1 MLHRSRQA
9 GRLRTAVV
17 TAACAGLIATGG
29 GAAHAQ
35 SAVQDSADVAGDA
48 LVGSPVAL
56 VDPLIGTGS
65 GGATVGQV
73 DTFPGASAPFG
84 MLTFSPDTPS
94 RPDGG
99 GYNYDD
105 SAVTGFSLTHMSGPG
120 CGAFGDVPILP
131 TVGSLGTDPI
141 NTTAAFNHTDEHAA
155 PGSYSVT
162 LNPGT
167 ANAIQSDLA
176 ATARTG
182 IAKFTYPASTSS
194 NVLFKMGDAQ
204 SGNTSADVQILND
217 HQVAGTETAGQFCG
231 SPGTYPLHFVATFSR
246 PFSSYGTWHTAP
258 TGANVFTQP
267 TGDLSWGYHEVAS
280 GGTAATITPTTTSGG
295 QSAVAW
301 QQDNALANSWIET
314 TPPALTQGATY
325 EAAVTLQGTGNV
337 YLDFYNG
344 QVDIGSQ
351 PVNLSSTPVTL
362 TVDATVPTGSIRTPV
377 FQVRTAGTGPVNL
390 VASAVSLRQESVV
403 LTPGSTQTS
412 AKGFG
417 APRVMA
423 GRDGQP
429 AASSGTPIA
438 PQGVEAKGSQS
449 RTQVPSTRLAGTQG
463 LQTGAWATFDTTT
476 QADVTMKVAISYVSQ
491 DDAIANLAA
500 EDPAWSV
507 ADVSARTRA
516 EWDSLLSRIRV
527 GGGTAAQQTEFYTA
541 LYHALLEPSIFS
553 DANGDYLGF
562 DNQTHTTSNG
572 QVQYANFSG
581 WDVYRSEI
589 PLLALIAPQ
598 QTGDM
603 MTSLLNDQAQGGWLP
618 KWGFAN
624 HYTDVMNGDAA
635 DAILAEAYAFGAR
648 NFDAQAAL
656 AAMVKGASVV
666 PAKSQLGQGWYA
678 ERPQL
683 SSYLS
688 LGYVPNTTQS
698 SLSPTTNGASE
709 TIEYAIADFGI
720 AQLAKSLGDGA
731 TASTYLQRS
740 QNWTNLFNVDTGYL
754 QPRDGSGQFPEFAP
768 TTDGMGSFG
777 QSGFQESNAAQ
788 YTWVVPQNLGGL
800 ITAMGGDAAA
810 IARLDTFFQ
819 QLNAGPNLPYEWAG
833 NEPSFGTPWVYDY
846 AGAPYKSEA
855 IVHKLLDS
863 VYADSPGGEPG
874 NDDLGSMSSWFVW
887 SALGMF
893 PETPGSPVLALGAPI
908 FPAAVLTL
916 QGGHQVQLNAPGAST
931 STYVHSLSVNGS
943 AWSPVWLDAG
953 QLTGVGAQSSGS
965 PVTSLD
971 YTLSSTP
978 DTSWGAAAADA
989 PPSYPAGPLQFPA
1002 GREPTILVPTGPNLL
1017 GDTPTGQLNWQG
1029 PVQNG
1034 VGAVPGTVAPATTPQ
1049 GTSAVHWTQTNAGAN
1064 TWIWVD
1070 PVTQPTAGQY
1080 YQASVTLQGTGV
1092 VYVDFWNG
1100 QQDLT
1105 SATVQLS
1112 GTPQTLTVQGAV
1124 PFTAGTH
1131 VQVRTA
1137 DPGPVDLYASAA
1149 SLQLLNPQLQGG

>member
-1 MLHRSRQA
+1 MLFRPGQT

-17 TAACAGLIATGG
+17 AAACAGLIASGG

-35 SAVQDSADVAGDA
+35 TAIQGSDSAAGDA
-48 LVGSPVAL
+48 LVGDPAAL

-105 SAVTGFSLTHMSGPG
+105 SSVTGFSLTHMSGPG

-131 TVGSLGTDPI
+131 TVGAIGTDPV
-141 NTTAAFNHTDEHAA
+141 NTTAAFSHSSEHAT

-182 IAKFTYPASTSS
+182 IAKFSYPASTSS

-204 SGNTSADVQILND
+204 SGNVAAQVQILND
-217 HQVAGTETAGQFCG
+217 HQIAGTETAGQFCG

-267 TGDLSWGYHEVAS
+267 TGDLPWSYHEVSS
-280 GGTAATITPTTTSGG
+280 GGTAATISPTTTSDG

-301 QQDNALANSWIET
+301 QQSNALPNTWIQA
-314 TPPALTQGATY
+314 TPPALTQGASY
-325 EAAVTLQGTGNV
+325 EASVTLQGTGNV

-344 QVDIGSQ
+344 QVDVGSQ
-351 PVNLSSTPVTL
+351 PVTLSSTPVTL
-362 TVDATVPTGSIRTPV
+362 TVDAAVPTGSIRDPQ
-377 FQVRTAGTGPVNL
+377 FQVRTAGTGPVDL
-390 VASAVSLRQESVV
+390 VASAASLRQESVV
-403 LTPGSTQTS
+403 VTSGSTQ
-412 AKGFG
+412 
-417 APRVMA
+417 
-423 GRDGQP
+423 
-429 AASSGTPIA
+429 AS
-438 PQGVEAKGSQS
+438 VKVKGSSVHRPQI
-449 RTQVPSTRLAGTQG
+449 PSTRTTSPQITGTQG
-463 LQTGAWATFDTTT
+463 LQSGAWAGFDTTT
-476 QADVTMKVAISYVSQ
+476 RHDVTMKVAISYVSQ
-491 DDAIANLAA
+491 ADATANLNA
-500 EDPAWSV
+500 EDPGWSV
-507 ADVSARTRA
+507 GAVSRQTYAK
-516 EWDSLLSRIRV
+516 WNDLLSRIRI
-527 GGGTAAQQTEFYTA
+527 GGGTAAQRTEFYSA
-541 LYHALLEPSIFS
+541 LYHTLLEPSIFS
-553 DANGDYLGF
+553 DVNGDYLGF
-562 DNQTHTTSNG
+562 DNQTHRTAHG

-589 PLLALIAPQ
+589 PLLALIAPE
-598 QTGDM
+598 QTSQM
-603 MTSLLNDQAQGGWLP
+603 MTSLLDDQAQGGWLP

-624 HYTDVMNGDAA
+624 DYTDVMNGDAA
-635 DAILAEAYAFGAR
+635 DPILAEAYAFGAR
-648 NFDAQAAL
+648 DFDARAAL

-666 PAKSQLGQGWYA
+666 PTQSQLGQGTYT

-683 SSYLS
+683 ADYLS
-688 LGYVPNTTQS
+688 LGYVPNTTES
-698 SLSPTTNGASE
+698 SLSPTNNGASE

-720 AQLAKSLGDGA
+720 AQLAKSLGQDA
-731 TASTYLQRS
+731 TAATYLQRS
-740 QNWTNLFNVDTGYL
+740 QDWTNLFNVDTGYI
-754 QPRDGSGQFPEFAP
+754 QPRDGNGQFPEFDP

-788 YTWVVPQNLGGL
+788 YTWVVPQNLNGL

-810 IARLDTFFQ
+810 ITRLDSFFQ

-833 NEPSFGTPWVYDY
+833 NEPSFGTPWIYDY

-855 IVHKLLDS
+855 IVHRLLTE

-874 NDDLGSMSSWFVW
+874 NDDLGAMSSWFVW
-887 SALGMF
+887 SALGMY
-893 PETPGSPVLALGAPI
+893 PETPGSPALALGAPI
-908 FPAAVLTL
+908 FPKATIAL
-916 QGGHQVQLNAPGAST
+916 QGGHQVVVSAPGAST
-931 STYVHSLSVNGS
+931 STYVHKLSVNGRS
-943 AWSPVWLDAG
+943 WAPVWLDEN
-953 QLTGVGAQSSGS
+953 QLVGAGAQSQHS
-965 PVTSLD
+965 PFSRVTRLD
-971 YTLSSTP
+971 YTMTSTP
-978 DTSWGAAAADA
+978 DTAWGAAAADA
-989 PPSYPAGPLQFPA
+989 PPSYPSGPLRFPP
-1002 GREPTILVPTGPNLL
+1002 GRQPTILVPTGPNLL
-1017 GDTPTGQLNWQG
+1017 GDAPTGQLNWQG
-1029 PVQNG
+1029 PVENG
-1034 VGAVPGTVAPATTPQ
+1034 VGSVPGTLAAATTPQ
-1049 GTSAVHWTQTNAGAN
+1049 GASAIHWTETNAAPN

-1070 PVTQPTAGQY
+1070 PASQLPAGQS

-1105 SATVQLS
+1105 SAAVQLS
-1112 GTPQTLTVQGAV
+1112 GTPQTLTVQGVV
-1124 PFTAGTH
+1124 PSSADTH

-1137 DPGPVDLYASAA
+1137 NPGPVGLYASAA
-1149 SLQLLNPQLQGG
+1149 ELQLLTAQQQGG